1 MPVSVV
7 TADFITRTGLT
18 CPVCNA
24 PVRETA
30 AWRMGQQT
38 VHQIVCQN
46 GHSFRAYE
54 RENGSY
60 GIVLYGNSTRRDTTT
75 ATATTT
81 QTQTTTQT
89 ESTVTAT
96 IENGRWAFVDA
107 PTISIEQ
114 LKKFM
119 THLKAGLELEL
130 DYKPNANAEDVDI
143 KTEQFFG
150 MRITRYHEV
159 PSCPVCG
166 RLNCWVHIPEKL
178 VRSIERDGSIYGNEF
193 LIYGSGE
200 PSEDFATQLKP
211 VIEFLSQNYQ
221 VTWKDS
227 CHVHLLVAD
236 DYSPVPVTVP
246 NNFWQLVRYF
256 YPGYAW
262 IFGNTPGSFLRRS
275 GYSGFQDIL
284 ASPLLNHVG
293 VTRNAVYFGE
303 SYIQRNKIIIFNIE
317 NRLADAS
324 LNLKQLVA
332 LRAVN
337 LALMKRAAE
346 LALVGLIKVDNDKW
360 PIYKGLGQ
368 IINDLVWS
376 NISPEQV
383 DMNLVKQWMKRN
395 AEEMLDEIKHLLS
408 PFEYAIVKELI
419 ENPPREAQNTTNA
432 EINIPTKRM
441 DKQLIQAII
450 NAPAM
455 KTEKES
461 ITAIA
466 KALGKTEETV
476 KKELEKLGAKWVN
489 GRFKVV
495 A

>member
-1 MPVSVV
+1 MPDNVY
-7 TADFITRTGLT
+7 FIIEGIR
-18 CPVCNA
+18 CPVCGAPEIQQNA
-24 PVRETA
+24 V
-30 AWRMGQQT
+30 WRMGNQN

-46 GHSFRAYE
+46 GHSFRVYE
-54 RENGSY
+54 HENGSY
-60 GIVLYGNSTRRDTTT
+60 RIVLYRKSSHRDTTTT
-75 ATATTT
+75 ATATH
-81 QTQTTTQT
+81 
-89 ESTVTAT
+89 TV
-96 IENGRWAFVDA
+96 ENTGRWVFAEA
-107 PTISIEQ
+107 PTISLEQ
-114 LKKFM
+114 LKTFM

-130 DYKPNANAEDVDI
+130 DYKPNANAEEVDI

-178 VRSIERDGSIYGNEF
+178 VRSIERDGSISGNEF
-193 LIYGSGE
+193 LIYGSAEG
-200 PSEDFATQLKP
+200 SEDFATQLKP

-227 CHVHLLVAD
+227 CHVHLLVSD
-236 DYSPVPVTVP
+236 DYAPLPITVA

-262 IFGNTPGSFLRRS
+262 IFGNTPGSFLRKS
-275 GYSGFQDIL
+275 GYSGFQDL
-284 ASPLLNHVG
+284 LSSPLFDRVG
-293 VTRNAVYFGE
+293 GNRNAVYFGE
-303 SYIQRNKIIIFNIE
+303 SYIQRTKIIIFNIE

-346 LALVGLIKVDNDKW
+346 LSLVGLIKVDNDKW

-376 NISPEQV
+376 NISPQQV

-395 AEEMLDEIKHLLS
+395 AEEMLEEIKHLLTD
-408 PFEYAIVKELI
+408 FEYKIIKELI
-419 ENPPREAQNTTNA
+419 ENPPREAQNITNV
-432 EINIPTKRM
+432 EISLPTKRM
-441 DKQLIQAII
+441 DRTLIQAIL
-450 NAPAM
+450 NAPTT

-461 ITAIA
+461 ITVIA
-466 KALGKTEETV
+466 KALGKTEEKV

-495 A
+495 V

>member
-1 MPVSVV
+1 MPEPHYVL
-7 TADFITRTGLT
+7 IEGIR
-18 CPVCNA
+18 CPICGAQEVH
-24 PVRETA
+24 ETA
-30 AWRMGQQT
+30 AWRMGSQNVRQL
-38 VHQIVCQN
+38 VCIH
-46 GHSFRAYE
+46 GHSFRDYE
-54 RENGSY
+54 HNGVHHPIIY
-60 GIVLYGNSTRRDTTT
+60 ARRN
-75 ATATTT
+75 T
-81 QTQTTTQT
+81 QTTVETTQT
-89 ESTVTAT
+89 ESTVTVNT
-96 IENGRWAFVDA
+96 EENGRWQFA
-107 PTISIEQ
+107 PATTINTDQ
-114 LKKFM
+114 LKKFVI
-119 THLKAGLELEL
+119 HLKAGLELEL
-130 DYKPNANAEDVDI
+130 DYKPNTNAEDVDI

-193 LIYGSGE
+193 LIYGSSE
-200 PSEDFATQLKP
+200 PSEDFAEQLKP
-211 VIEFLSQNYQ
+211 VIEFLSQYYQ

-227 CHVHLLVAD
+227 SHVHLLVAD
-236 DYSPVPVTVP
+236 DYSPVPITVA

-256 YPGYAW
+256 YTGYAW
-262 IFGNTPGSFLRRS
+262 VFGNTPGSFLRRS

-284 ASPLLNHVG
+284 SSPLFDHVG

-303 SYIQRNKIIIFNIE
+303 SYINRGKIIIFNIE

-324 LNLKQLVA
+324 LNVKQIVA

-346 LALVGLIKVDNDKW
+346 LALVGLIKIDNEKW

-368 IINDLVWS
+368 ILNDLIWS

-383 DMNLVKQWMKRN
+383 DINLVKKYMKQN
-395 AEEMLDEIKHLLS
+395 AEELLDEIAHLLT

-419 ENPPREAQNTTNA
+419 ENPPREAQNITNA
-432 EINIPTKRM
+432 EISLPTKRM
-441 DKQLIQAII
+441 DRTLIQAIL
-450 NAPAM
+450 NAPST

-461 ITAIA
+461 IKIIA
-466 KALGKTEETV
+466 KSLGKTEETV
-476 KKELEKLGAKWVN
+476 AKKLKELGAQWSN